1 MKATKYF
8 TLPELLASETAL
20 YSKIPN
26 LPTFAEVENLNTL
39 IVSILDPVRSVYGS
53 PIKVTSGYRCTRLNE
68 AVGGVKNSQHL
79 SGLAADL
86 IPVDGDLERLKQTII
101 TTGVPFDQL
110 IEEQSGKTKW
120 IHVSIA
126 PTGKGARHQILN
138 IKK

>member
-39 IVSILDPVRSVYGS
+39 IVSVLDPVRSVYGS

-126 PTGKGARHQILN
+126 PSGKGARHQVLN

>member
-20 YSKIPN
+20 YSKIAN
-26 LPTFAEVENLNTL
+26 LPTFAEVENLNNL
-39 IVSILDPVRSVYGS
+39 IVSVLDPVRSVYGS

-86 IPVDGDLERLKQTII
+86 IPVDGDLQRLKQTII

-126 PTGKGARHQILN
+126 PSGKGARHQVLN

>member
-39 IVSILDPVRSVYGS
+39 IVSVLDPVRSVYGS